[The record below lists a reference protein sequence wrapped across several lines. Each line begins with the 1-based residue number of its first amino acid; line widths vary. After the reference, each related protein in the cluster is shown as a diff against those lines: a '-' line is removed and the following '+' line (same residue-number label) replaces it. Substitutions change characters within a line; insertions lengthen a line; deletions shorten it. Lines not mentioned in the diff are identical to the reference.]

1 MKIRTLNISVI
12 AKILFIFIT
21 VSLLVSCAN
30 MGTPSGG
37 NKDTQPPKVV
47 ESNPAN
53 SSTNFHEKEII
64 ITFDEYIVLKN
75 VNSKLIVSPPLDEKP
90 KIKQKGKSIE
100 ISIIGEL
107 ADSTT
112 YTFNFG
118 DAIVDNNEGNAIK
131 NFMFTFSTGPVID
144 SLSIAGTINNAFTN
158 LPEEEVLIMAYIN
171 HDDSIPINE
180 KPLYITRSLKDG
192 SFIIT
197 NMRQAT
203 YKLFAIVDANNNYKF
218 DIIDEPIAFADS
230 LITPTVIITEII
242 DTIQIDTLGT
252 DSIITKFHF
261 KNYPD
266 SIKLMLF
273 EEDDSRQYLKNS
285 SRKKKNRLLFAF
297 NKELTKPVDLQLINN
312 KYDAFIFENIK
323 TKDSVIAWITD
334 SAIYNIDSLRVLLTY
349 EKTDSLGNYFST
361 IDTLVLA
368 FREKAGKK
376 NKTDKK
382 DDLKLRIT
390 PKTGH
395 NLEISKNIELQFSSP
410 ITRVDTSLISVAV
423 QIDTLFVPIEY
434 TLIPDTLNL
443 RKYYFKIARKEN
455 QRYKVT
461 VEDSAFMDITDNL
474 NDSTGTAFTAR
485 ATDYYGSVIL
495 NLKDIKDNSIIQL
508 QDSKD
513 KVISEQYADKPITIS
528 FNFLL
533 PGKYKLKYIED
544 KNNNKK
550 WDTGKYLDKLQPEKT
565 EYYTKEIIV
574 KSNWELE
581 IEWAI
586 GK

>member
-1 MKIRTLNISVI
+1 MKIRTLNISAI
-12 AKILFIFIT
+12 AKILFIFLT

-75 VNSKLIVSPPLDEKP
+75 INSKLIVSPPLDEKP
-90 KIKQKGKSIE
+90 IIKQKGKSIE
-100 ISIIGEL
+100 IRIIGEL

-158 LPEEEVLIMAYIN
+158 LPEEDVLIMAYIN
-171 HDDSIPINE
+171 HADSIPIRE

-203 YKLFAIVDANNNYKF
+203 YKLFAIIDANNNYKF

-230 LITPTVIITEII
+230 LITPSVIITEII

-252 DSIITKFHF
+252 DSIITKVHF

-273 EEDDSRQYLKNS
+273 EEEDSRQYLKNS
-285 SRKKKNRLLFAF
+285 SRKKRNRLLFAF
-297 NKELTKPVDLQLINN
+297 NKELTKPVGLQLINN
-312 KYDAFIFENIK
+312 EYDAFIFENIK

-334 SAIYNIDSLRVLLTY
+334 SAIYNIDSLRVSLAY

-368 FREKAGKK
+368 FREKVGKK

-382 DDLKLRIT
+382 NDLKLRIT
-390 PKTGH
+390 PRTGR
-395 NLEISKNIELQFSSP
+395 NLEISKNIELQFSNP
-410 ITRVDTSLISVAV
+410 IARVDTSLISVAV
-423 QIDTLFVPIEY
+423 QIDTLFVPIKY

-443 RKYYFKIARKEN
+443 KKYYFEIARKEN

-461 VEDSAFMDITDNL
+461 VEDSTFMDITGNF

-485 ATDYYGSVIL
+485 ATDYYGNVIL

-528 FNFLL
+528 FNYLL
-533 PGKYKLKYIED
+533 PGNYKLKYIED

-565 EYYTKEIIV
+565 EFYTKEIIV

-586 GK
+586 SK